1 MSLATDDE
9 ELWETI
15 VKAGKYLRELEDK
28 QTGLEYF
35 ETFLKYIFNV
45 GKQLMKANAERIAKR
60 IGTIYPGG
68 SEVVMT
74 LAEQFREEGKKEG
87 KAEGKSEVVR
97 NAVREGMELRLI
109 EKLTGLSKKEIEK
122 IAAEEMEE

>member
-1 MSLATDDE
+1 
-9 ELWETI
+9 
-15 VKAGKYLRELEDK
+15 
-28 QTGLEYF
+28 
-35 ETFLKYIFNV
+35 
-45 GKQLMKANAERIAKR
+45 MKANAEGIAKR

-122 IAAEEMEE
+122 IAAEEMEEYLHLKRYQQGGLQQSDWWKPSKTTIQFAGEAEVE